1 MSRYTVYY
9 ISPWFVSVCTAVL
22 ALACLGITLWQG
34 GRMLMGLTTWEENGL
49 ELILAQLGMLFFGLF
64 AYAAW
69 KQHHDESTDSG
80 AVVVLGLLL
89 FLELP
94 VLLGW
99 GGVEFVYRQPELRR
113 FRHRCHGA
121 HC

>member
-1 MSRYTVYY
+1 MSRNTIYY

-49 ELILAQLGMLFFGLF
+49 ALILAQLGMLFFGLF

-69 KQHHDESTDSG
+69 KQHHDESMDSG
-80 AVVVLGLLL
+80 AVVVLALLL

-94 VLLGW
+94 VLLG
-99 GGVEFVYRQPELRR
+99 
-113 FRHRCHGA
+113 
-121 HC
+121 

>member
-1 MSRYTVYY
+1 M
-9 ISPWFVSVCTAVL
+9 
-22 ALACLGITLWQG
+22 
-34 GRMLMGLTTWEENGL
+34 

-94 VLLGW
+94 MLLGW

>member
-1 MSRYTVYY
+1 MGMLKYQWSG
-9 ISPWFVSVCTAVL
+9 
-22 ALACLGITLWQG
+22 CLWG
-34 GRMLMGLTTWEENGL
+34 GREENGL

-69 KQHHDESTDSG
+69 KQHCDEEADSG
-80 AVVVLGLLL
+80 VAVALWLLL

-99 GGVEFVYRQPELRR
+99 GAWSLYTESRTFGPY
-113 FRHRCHGA
+113 
-121 HC
+121 